1 VSKGNVEVT
10 IAGSRIRVPIFGD
23 EAATKALA
31 ERVSQ
36 EVAAIEASSERIDTQ
51 AFALQAAMA
60 FAAESRHL
68 EANHG
73 KEVAQLQ
80 VALNEL
86 SAKLAELLER
96 HTLS

>member
-1 VSKGNVEVT
+1 VSKGSVEVT
-10 IAGSRIRVPIFGD
+10 IAGSRIHVPIFGD
-23 EAATKALA
+23 EAVTKALA

-36 EVAAIEASSERIDTQ
+36 EVTAIEKSSERIDTQ

-60 FAAESRHL
+60 FAAESRRL
-68 EANHG
+68 EANHN

-80 VALNEL
+80 VALDQL

-96 HTLS
+96 HTLR

>member
-1 VSKGNVEVT
+1 MT

-36 EVAAIEASSERIDTQ
+36 EVTAIEASSERIDTQ

-60 FAAESRHL
+60 FAAESRGL
-68 EANHG
+68 EADHTQ
-73 KEVAQLQ
+73 EVAQLQ
-80 VALNEL
+80 VALDQL

-96 HTLS
+96 HSLG

>member
-1 VSKGNVEVT
+1 MSKDSVEVT
-10 IAGSRIRVPIFGD
+10 IAGSRIRVPIFGN

-36 EVAAIEASSERIDTQ
+36 EIAAIEASSERIDTQ

-60 FAAESRHL
+60 FAAESRSL
-68 EANHG
+68 EATHH

-80 VALNEL
+80 VALEEL

-96 HTLS
+96 HSLG